1 MRENEQSK
9 IAELENRIS
18 QIASIVEQ
26 LETGSSQTK
35 NVQQDTTKS
44 FNELVQALKEA
55 QPSWEKDGGG
65 VIGTQAGNSPL
76 AASNAANN
84 NSLPEIPKF
93 DFKQTVPESAKL
105 EEDPP
110 ATQEVVQGGGVA
122 QNCVGLNLYTK
133 TNEDG
138 DQEVWI
144 GAGTI
149 AGQVPDD
156 FDSIEGK
163 LVASGGDGFV
173 WAEVEIDENLGTIV
187 SVDAKNGKIIPNNT
201 NTKFH
206 YPLGA
211 YEQIENDNEGNIR
224 FTVEN
229 YDCGSVDVTICR
241 NWFRSTAPFYGVSF
255 SR

>member
-1 MRENEQSK
+1 MRENEQSR
-9 IAELENRIS
+9 ISELERQIS
-18 QIASIVEQ
+18 QIASTIEQ
-26 LETGSSQTK
+26 LSTGSSQTQ
-35 NVQQDTTKS
+35 NIQQETTKS
-44 FNELVQALKEA
+44 FSELVQALKEA

-65 VIGTQAGNSPL
+65 VIGTQASNSPL
-76 AASNAANN
+76 AASNAVNN
-84 NSLPEIPKF
+84 NLPEIPKF
-93 DFKQTVPESAKL
+93 DFKQTVPETAKL

-110 ATQEVVQGGGVA
+110 VTQEVVQSGGVG
-122 QNCVGLNLYTK
+122 QNCVGLNIYTK

-144 GAGTI
+144 GAGTV

-163 LVASGGDGFV
+163 LIENSGSGLV
-173 WAEVEIDENLGTIV
+173 WAKIEIDENLGTIV
-187 SVDAKNGKIIPNNT
+187 SVNVDNGEEIPDNSNT
-201 NTKFH
+201 SFH

-211 YEQIENDNEGNIR
+211 YEQIESDNEGNIR

-229 YDCGSVDVTICR
+229 YDCGSVDVNICR